1 MFFSIVIPTRNRP
14 DMAVTAARSV
24 LRQDFTDLEVI
35 ISDNS
40 RADVAEKL
48 EPAVATL
55 ADPRVRYVRPPAEL
69 SMGDHWDFAL
79 REARGEFV
87 GYLTDRMAFKQNALT
102 QLRSVI
108 AAGDTNIVSYSSS
121 GILEDA
127 PPYRLQRPPFTGQTE
142 SYRSDWVV
150 TLFSKSVAPWGA
162 PCMLNSFASRTLLT
176 QMESSYGGLM
186 ASIAPDLAFCMHV
199 LDHADSFTYVDLP
212 LMVSH
217 GHASSNGAG
226 IGTGRLNES
235 ARDFVRM
242 VERQGGL
249 RFAPIPGIV
258 NNHNVR
264 THEYCRMRA
273 DQKSGRF
280 VELDLKAYCDE
291 MAAELTLQG
300 ALAQS
305 SDWQQLDAF
314 MRSHGITG
322 TNVVPHR
329 SRLKQAAHP
338 VLQAAN
344 DWLGINPL
352 NRAVGK
358 FASVDDAIA
367 YDDEQ
372 TARPNSRQ
380 SGFLRAR
387 DRARLAAAGISP
399 VPGAPIKP

>member
-1 MFFSIVIPTRNRP
+1 VFFSIVIPTRNRP

-24 LRQDFTDLEVI
+24 LRQDYTDLEVI

-40 RADVAEKL
+40 SAEAAEKL
-48 EPAVATL
+48 RAAVATL
-55 ADPRVRYVRPPAEL
+55 SDPRVRYVRPPAEL

-79 REARGEFV
+79 GETGGEFV
-87 GYLTDRMAFKQNALT
+87 GYLTDRMAFRRNALT
-102 QLRSVI
+102 ELKQVI
-108 AAGDTNIVSYSSS
+108 VAAHADIVSYSSS
-121 GILEDA
+121 GILEVE

-162 PCMLNSFASRTLLT
+162 PCMLNSFASRTLIAA
-176 QMESSYGGLM
+176 MRSAYGALM

-199 LDHADSFTYVDLP
+199 LDHADGFTYVDLP

-226 IGTGRLNES
+226 IGSGRLNES
-235 ARDFVRM
+235 ARDFARM

-249 RFAPIPGIV
+249 RYAPIPGIV
-258 NNHNVR
+258 SNHNVR

-273 DQKSGRF
+273 HQKSGRF

-291 MAAELTLQG
+291 MAAELTFQG

-314 MRSHGITG
+314 MRSHDITR
-322 TNVVPHR
+322 TDVVPHR
-329 SRLKQAAHP
+329 SRLKQAADP

-344 DWLGINPL
+344 DWIGINPL
-352 NRAVGK
+352 NRAIGK

-367 YDDEQ
+367 FDDEQ

-387 DRARLAAAGISP
+387 DRARLAAAG
-399 VPGAPIKP
+399 VTRAPGAPIKP